1 MGLERINLMRKQTNM
16 SIDELSA
23 KSGVPK
29 GTLSKITAGITK
41 NPSIE
46 TVKAIVYCMGF
57 TLDDLVDDNFFEKK
71 APSLAD
77 AKSDAKLH
85 YLYENYAALNQ
96 EGRDKLIDYS
106 EDLVSSGRYITHV
119 TNLAAARGGQ
129 RARIEHVENP
139 DDLLPSDDLDNV

>member
-1 MGLERINLMRKQTNM
+1 MGLERINLMRKRTNM
-16 SIDELSA
+16 SIDDLSA

-57 TLDDLVDDNFFEKK
+57 TLDDLVDDDFLEKK
-71 APSLAD
+71 ASSSVNTEVD
-77 AKSDAKLH
+77 AGLKRI
-85 YLYENYAALNQ
+85 YENYTALNQ

-106 EDLVSSGRYITHV
+106 DDLVSSGRYIKIDTA
-119 TNLAAARGGQ
+119 T
-129 RARIEHVENP
+129 
-139 DDLLPSDDLDNV
+139 LLEEA

>member
-1 MGLERINLMRKQTNM
+1 MGLERINLMRKQTNL

-23 KSGVPK
+23 RSGVPK

-57 TLDDLVDDNFFEKK
+57 TLDDLVDDDFLEKK
-71 APSLAD
+71 APALSDDNAD
-77 AKSDAKLH
+77 AGFRC
-85 YLYENYAALNQ
+85 LYKNYISLNQ

-106 EDLVSSGRYITHV
+106 DDLVSSGRYIKV
-119 TNLAAARGGQ
+119 
-129 RARIEHVENP
+129 
-139 DDLLPSDDLDNV
+139 DKDKLLEEA